1 LTRDDDKW
9 DRAVLLT
16 ELVYQIFAGHIGE
29 LQIQKKEISVVV
41 GEPGESF
48 LTAVRKRG
56 AKPFSRKATLDEGN
70 QTLMVVND

>member
-29 LQIQKKEISVVV
+29 LQIQEKEISVVV
-41 GEPGESF
+41 GEPGEGF
-48 LTAVRKRG
+48 LTAMRTRSV
-56 AKPFSRKATLDEGN
+56 KPFSRKAALDEGN